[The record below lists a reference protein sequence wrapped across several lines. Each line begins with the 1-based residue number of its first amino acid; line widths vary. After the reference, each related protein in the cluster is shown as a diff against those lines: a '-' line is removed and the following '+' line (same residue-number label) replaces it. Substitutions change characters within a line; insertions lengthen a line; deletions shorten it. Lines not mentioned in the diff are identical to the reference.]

1 MKPLIYFSY
10 GMTKTGSTLAYHI
23 AHVALEDAGC
33 EQPKIPAPMV
43 EEWRKINFIT
53 HLSKQDVDALWEIT
67 KTLGYP
73 LLVKTHTRPDPAVIA
88 AINAGQ
94 AIASVASRDPRD
106 MALSMLDHGK
116 KARRRGVLPFAEIQT
131 IADTVVS
138 IREQLE
144 SRDAWLELPNT
155 LPLNYEEIAFDTE
168 TIAEQLL
175 DHMGIPGNPAQIAKT
190 AKARFT
196 QLNKGIPHRHE
207 TEMSRQDSE
216 YILTN
221 LDKPA

>member
-10 GMTKTGSTLAYHI
+10 GMTKTGSTLAYHM
-23 AHVALEDAGC
+23 AHVALEDARC
-33 EQPKIPAPMV
+33 SQPKIPPPMV
-43 EEWRKINFIT
+43 EEWRKVNFVT
-53 HLSKQDVDALWEIT
+53 HLSEQDVSALWGIT

-116 KARRRGVLPFAEIQT
+116 KARRRGVLPFAEIHT
-131 IADTVVS
+131 VADAVVNIS
-138 IREQLE
+138 EQLE
-144 SRDAWLELPNT
+144 SRDAWLMLPNT
-155 LPLNYEEIAFDTE
+155 LPLDYEEIAFDTE
-168 TIAEQLL
+168 NTAEKML
-175 DHMGIPGNPAQIAKT
+175 DHMGISGNPAHIVKT

-196 QLNKGIPHRHE
+196 QLNKGVSHRHE
-207 TEMSRQDSE
+207 TEMSPQDSE